1 MPHEIESFPDC
12 KSDLKSNLVVGCSSI
27 THSRVIRS
35 RGNPV
40 RSSEYDLVIEDHR
53 SRQPHGVQ
61 PTGRQFMRHCQCH
74 HDQLQNEKVAIC
86 SCGGDIAHAP
96 LLPYP
101 RLDWPCTQPSSRRKK
116 LTWPIQKLPE
126 QATTAQPYTD
136 AKMLVKVLNELGIGN
151 WVCEWYP
158 TSQVAHKI
166 TQFVGTRNGAPV
178 ITHMAWN
185 NGGYHFI
192 VCDTIVRTRGKVY
205 GDFCDPGDGTA
216 RTFPLVEG
224 QNVNYD
230 KNGSIAGALTGWV
243 VYRTGA

>member
-1 MPHEIESFPDC
+1 MTWS
-12 KSDLKSNLVVGCSSI
+12 LRI
-27 THSRVIRS
+27 T
-35 RGNPV
+35 
-40 RSSEYDLVIEDHR
+40 DHA
-53 SRQPHGVQ
+53 SHMVYSQQAV
-61 PTGRQFMRHCQCH
+61 
-74 HDQLQNEKVAIC
+74 N
-86 SCGGDIAHAP
+86 SCGIASVIMINFNMKKWLLAVAGAILPAPTLAVPSFGLALHATVKSEKEVD
-96 LLPYP
+96 LAYSKVTGKSY
-101 RLDWPCTQPSSRRKK
+101 DG
-116 LTWPIQKLPE
+116 
-126 QATTAQPYTD
+126 TTYTD

-216 RTFPLVEG
+216 RTFPLVQG

-243 VYRTGA
+243 VYRTRA